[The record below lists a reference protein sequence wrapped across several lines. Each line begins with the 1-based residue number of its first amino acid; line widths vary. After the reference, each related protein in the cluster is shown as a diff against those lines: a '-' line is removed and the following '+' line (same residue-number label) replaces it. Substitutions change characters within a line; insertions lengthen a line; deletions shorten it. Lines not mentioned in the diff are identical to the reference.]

1 MDYFFV
7 SRSKVRRFY
16 EAPPGVDLDAFAYV
30 SRKGALKEGTPFFFD
45 SQMRP
50 AEPLVSFF
58 LEMAKT
64 LKAKSLQDYTY
75 DALDLTDFLEDELD
89 PPVDLLSVIE
99 EDLLAYRED
108 CTEHR
113 ESPDA
118 PATWKRRR
126 ALINNF
132 YEWAEDEKLIDK
144 RPYFRR
150 RNGRDVLSWGAT
162 TQLDVRHLTWRQW
175 NFLKQVGLRG
185 YLPDGRVDRTFR
197 GRSPLRDSVGPEL
210 SITTGMRLQEFSCL
224 LDIEVGPPRRDASP
238 AEVQLQAIAKY
249 GLPRVTMI
257 QHPTLQELDMYRR
270 TERAAQIRAAE
281 KALWRRREE
290 LFIVDDIDLRRM
302 KVSGTLDGRRRTFRV
317 ESMNADKRRRAVIE
331 GDHGLEPMALFV
343 GRGGRMPTR
352 QRWEQIFDAAHLRSL
367 RLSEEHKV
375 DIVMPREVRI
385 HDTRHTFAV
394 YMLRLLTKLILQEE
408 AEDYL
413 AGRHTGY
420 LTDHI
425 SRNPLLMLQDLLGHR
440 QPQSTLR
447 YLRYMRDTNVL
458 VAKAIAEW
466 NNKNATYADYAA
478 AIAEQRAA

>member
-30 SRKGALKEGTPFFFD
+30 SRPGALKEGTPFFFD
-45 SQMRP
+45 SHMRP

-58 LEMAKT
+58 LDMAKT

-75 DALDLTDFLEDELD
+75 DALDLTEFLENELD
-89 PPVDLLSVIE
+89 PPVGLLSVIE
-99 EDLLAYRED
+99 EDLVAYRED

-126 ALINNF
+126 ATINGF
-132 YEWAEDEKLIDK
+132 YEWAEDQKLIDK

-175 NFLKQVGLRG
+175 NFFKQVGLRG
-185 YLPDGRVDRTFR
+185 YLPDGRVDRAYR
-197 GRSPLRDSVGPEL
+197 GRSPLRNSAAPEL
-210 SITTGMRLQEFSCL
+210 AITTGTRLQEFSCL
-224 LDIEVGPPRRDASP
+224 LDIEVGPPRRDGSP
-238 AEVQLQAIAKY
+238 AEVKLQAIAKY
-249 GLPRVTMI
+249 GLPRTVMV
-257 QHPTLQELDMYRR
+257 QDPTLRELDMYRR
-270 TERAAQIRAAE
+270 TERAAQVRAAA
-281 KALWRRREE
+281 KALWRRRDE
-290 LFIVDDIDLRRM
+290 LYIVDDIDLRRM
-302 KVSGTLDGRRRTFRV
+302 KVRGRLDGRRRTFRV

-331 GDHGLEPMALFV
+331 GNHGLEPMALFV
-343 GRGGRMPTR
+343 GRGGTMPTR
-352 QRWEQIFDAAHLRSL
+352 QRWEQIFDEAHLRAL
-367 RLSEEHKV
+367 RLSEEHEV
-375 DIVMPREVRI
+375 GFVMPREVRI

-394 YMLRLLTKLILQEE
+394 YMLRLLTKLILREE
-408 AEDYL
+408 AEEYL
-413 AGRHTGY
+413 AGGHTGY

-425 SRNPLLMLQDLLGHR
+425 SRNPLLILQDLLGHR
-440 QPQSTLR
+440 RPSSTLR
-447 YLRYMRDTNVL
+447 YLRYMRDTNAL

-466 NNKNATYADYAA
+466 NNQEATYADYAA
-478 AIAEQRAA
+478 AIAGRRAA